1 VAAGGGDRGGGGV
14 NADSLRV
21 AMRALKANR
30 MRSALTMLGILIGTG
45 AVIML
50 VAVGAGISNQVQA
63 QIGKLGTNAVFVLN
77 EKNAGG
83 RDRGGT
89 NARQI
94 KLTRADVRALSDH
107 NRTPDVARVSPV
119 MGTTGTV
126 TWNGTTYTL
135 GNFAG
140 VSPAWGEIRSVHVQ
154 KGRWLTDADN
164 QSHAKVAII
173 GTTVVDHL
181 FGKGVD
187 PVGQTVS
194 FNNVFF
200 EIVGEQEHRGS
211 NGTFDQDDV
220 IYAPISTVIE
230 NVVGE
235 GTDSYTVIGV
245 QATSRDA
252 ITPAVAEVTSVLRQT
267 HVTKPGEPPDF
278 RIFNAADLLAA
289 GKATARSFRILLA
302 IVAAISLVIG
312 GIGVMNI
319 MLVTVTE
326 RTREIGIRKAL
337 GAETSDVL
345 TQFLSE
351 AVLLSGFGGLIGTV
365 AGIFVGQM
373 KIAGVQPQVSAGS
386 VALSFGVSV
395 LIGVFFG
402 GYPATR
408 AAALTPIVAL
418 RYE

>member
-1 VAAGGGDRGGGGV
+1 V
-14 NADSLRV
+14 NLDSLRV
-21 AMRALKANR
+21 AFRALRANR
-30 MRSALTMLGILIGTG
+30 MRTALTMLGILIGTA

-50 VAVGAGISNQVQA
+50 VAVGAGISGQVQA

-83 RDRGGT
+83 QDRGGT
-89 NARQI
+89 RARQI
-94 KLTRADVRALSDH
+94 RLTRTDIRALSDP
-107 NRTPDVARVSPV
+107 NRTPSVQRVSPV
-119 MGTTGTV
+119 MGTSGTV
-126 TWNGTTYTL
+126 TWGGATYAL
-135 GNFAG
+135 NSFSG
-140 VSPAWGEIRSVHVQ
+140 VEPEWAEIRNVTVQ
-154 KGRWLTDADN
+154 RGRWLTHADYA
-164 QSHAKVAII
+164 SRAKVAVI
-173 GTTVVDHL
+173 GTTVVDKL

-200 EIVGEQEHRGS
+200 EIVGLQEHRGS
-211 NGTFDQDDV
+211 SGTFDQDDV
-220 IYAPISTVIE
+220 LYAPLTTVVD
-230 NVVGE
+230 NVVGA

-245 QATSRDA
+245 QAVSRDA
-252 ITPAVAEVTSVLRQT
+252 ITSAVAEVTSVLRQT
-267 HVTKPGEPPDF
+267 HSIGPGEAPDF

-302 IVAAISLVIG
+302 IVAGISLIIG

-337 GAETSDVL
+337 GAETSDIL

-351 AVLLSGFGGLIGTV
+351 AVLLSGFGGLIGAAV
-365 AGIFVGQM
+365 GVGVGQLR
-373 KIAGVQPQVSAGS
+373 IADVQPIVTAGS

-395 LIGVFFG
+395 LIGIFFG

-418 RYE
+418 RFE